1 MSHSPTIHSHT
12 YTCTHW
18 LHPPRPLLSAC
29 KPLAQF
35 LSVSLSSF
43 PAWFQVQRVILVNST
58 AACFSSGPLI
68 WRNRDTHTPQ
78 SYPPSCCT
86 SSLHTHMLP
95 VVVLVW
101 PSPPVCSLLAM
112 NRSDWLP
119 VSLSSLPVCTGMNG
133 HIIHSDAV
141 PPLTPIL
148 TLYTAFCSFSF
159 SLCLFHSSEDN
170 SMSSQWYN
178 SKPLPPPPSALP
190 PLPHH
195 SVLQYQPLEQQS
207 PGLTA

>member
-1 MSHSPTIHSHT
+1 MHTPPPSPFSLQTSG
-12 YTCTHW
+12 
-18 LHPPRPLLSAC
+18 P
-29 KPLAQF
+29 
-35 LSVSLSSF
+35 VSLRQSLLFSC
-43 PAWFQVQRVILVNST
+43 LV
-58 AACFSSGPLI
+58 SGSEGYTGELHSCLFFFRPSHLKKP
-68 WRNRDTHTPQ
+68 RHTHTPQ